1 MDDKKSFVLYTDL
14 RGPLEFLS
22 DEECGRLFR
31 AIMDYA
37 DSGSVPAFTG
47 ALGMGFAF
55 VRAQL
60 DRNDE
65 KWQQTRA
72 KRSEAGRAGAR
83 ARAAAVQE
91 EPDQTSSAEQNK
103 QTLDLPSNAKQ
114 NEQTLDLL
122 DSDKQTAT
130 NQAVNVPVPVSV
142 SVNGPVPV
150 SVPVPEPVPVRDGA
164 FARFWAAYPR
174 KEGKKDAREAFAGV
188 HVDTDVLLQ
197 ALERQKRSDRW
208 KKDGGR
214 YVPSAASWLRGARWE
229 DEPPPSSDGFIRAGD
244 AFSPMMLEDVRRLM
258 RERGP

>member
-83 ARAAAVQE
+83 ARAAAVQD

-103 QTLDLPSNAKQ
+103 
-114 NEQTLDLL
+114 QTLDLL

-130 NQAVNVPVPVSV
+130 NQAVNGPVPVSV
-142 SVNGPVPV
+142 PVNGPVPV
-150 SVPVPEPVPVRDGA
+150 SVPEPVPVRDGA